1 MSIKQA
7 PFLARIANDAT
18 RRSAKKD
25 RLKQELEAV
34 LSFSPFPFS
43 PFPLIYSL
51 LFLLIH
57 KLQDPECTF
66 QPQILAKSNS
76 MSNRTVDDM
85 CYGDLMKKETKQ
97 RQAKLQV
104 FLNEFFFKIMFLLV
118 ASSMIVS
125 CDNKDGTGRIV
136 WYNF

>member
-1 MSIKQA
+1 
-7 PFLARIANDAT
+7 
-18 RRSAKKD
+18 
-25 RLKQELEAV
+25 
-34 LSFSPFPFS
+34 
-43 PFPLIYSL
+43 
-51 LFLLIH
+51 
-57 KLQDPECTF
+57 
-66 QPQILAKSNS
+66 